1 LLEMALFH
9 SSVTDEQYSI
19 VYIYH
24 IFFFHSSLD
33 GHLFHGLAMVNSRII
48 SKTHPPWVI
57 YRQQM
62 KAGKYESMESTEQII
77 IVVQARE

>member
-1 LLEMALFH
+1 M
-9 SSVTDEQYSI
+9 
-19 VYIYH
+19 YIHH

-33 GHLFHGLAMVNSRII
+33 GHLFRGLAMVNSRII